1 MHSKQ
6 NFVMHLGSG
15 TRQNKTML
23 PHYGSSISRS
33 IGPNTLQIR
42 IYVPKPCPF
51 PFKTCTTCLSSL
63 PYTSCPSPPS
73 HAMSCRAPLSSPPHL
88 APLSDGRTLVAAR
101 CACSRQ
107 LLSLATA
114 QYPLSPS
121 HRRRSARRRVV
132 CRRADLQGGTASPSL
147 HQVEGLLLLLLC
159 TRRDLLEL
167 SVGWPW
173 PGGHSL
179 SL

>member
-1 MHSKQ
+1 M
-6 NFVMHLGSG
+6 G
-15 TRQNKTML
+15 R
-23 PHYGSSISRS
+23 RS
-33 IGPNTLQIR
+33 QDPS
-42 IYVPKPCPF
+42 PKPCPF

-107 LLSLATA
+107 LLSLDTA
-114 QYPLSPS
+114 QSPLSPS

-147 HQVEGLLLLLLC
+147 HQVEGLLLLLL
-159 TRRDLLEL
+159 EL

-179 SL
+179 SLSLWFGRVLLTCPWISLNWWWRQAW